1 MVTTLNI
8 AKKFIGNRI
17 NSLIF
22 VKLRLATLL
31 VIGVITLLTTI
42 IVAWFAGI
50 AQIDTF
56 FTQIHYFQENP
67 PMWVQVPTDN
77 SKYLVLPTILL
88 FLIAQGIMKISP
100 TPKNWS
106 RVLVVGIL
114 LGLTIRYLSWR
125 SLSTL
130 NLNNPINGIFSL
142 GLLGLEIVTISS
154 GVLGWLLMFNVKNRK
169 KEADYFSQTILDKTF
184 EPSVDILIPTYDEA
198 EFILERTVIGCQAL
212 EYENKKV
219 YLLDDTNRPEVK
231 HLAEKL
237 GCEYITRYDNPDAK
251 AGNLNHAI
259 TKTNGEI
266 IVIFDADFIP
276 TKNFLTRTLGFF
288 QNEQLALLQTPQT
301 FYNIDPIA
309 RNLGLENIL
318 TPEEEIFYRQIQ
330 PMKDGANGVL
340 CAGTSF
346 LVRRKA
352 LESVG
357 GFVTESIC
365 EDCFTGVILLAKGY
379 QSVYLEEKLSAGLAA
394 ENISSYA
401 TQRLRWARGTLQG
414 FFISSNP
421 LTIPGLSIGQ
431 RLSFLETFFSWFTSI
446 SYVGFLFMPIAYVV
460 FDVIPIKASAAEY
473 LYFFLPYYLASFTV
487 FSWLNYRSQSLL
499 LSGLNHTILAFPK
512 AITIIKTFLNPFSKR
527 FKVTPKGIKSDHYY
541 FNISLSLPLVIFLVL
556 NSVSL
561 GFNVYGNYIN
571 PSWEVGEQIES
582 FNLGLFWSV
591 YNILMIW
598 VALLAL
604 IDVPKQDIYEWFNL
618 RRVVKLKI
626 GNQILWGTTRQISEV
641 GAEIEINQKI
651 SDGLLV
657 EDLPL
662 KLKIVPEEIYL
673 QGNVTNI
680 EMSENFPCIKVR
692 FEEVNLSEKR
702 QLIELLFCR
711 PGQWQR
717 LKVPGEL
724 KSLWLLLRVFLK
736 PRFIFERKPKQE
748 AMEVGQL

>member
-1 MVTTLNI
+1 MTTSNITKKYIKGRLN
-8 AKKFIGNRI
+8 N
-17 NSLIF
+17 LIF
-22 VKLRLATLL
+22 VKFRLATLL
-31 VIGVITLLTTI
+31 LIGGVTLLTI
-42 IVAWFAGI
+42 IVVAWLAGI
-50 AQIDTF
+50 GQVDEF

-67 PMWVQVPTDN
+67 PLWVQVPTDN

-106 RVLVVGIL
+106 RVFVVGIL

-154 GVLGWLLMFNVKNRK
+154 SVLGLFLMFKVKNRQP
-169 KEADYFSQTILDKTF
+169 EADYFSQAILDKTF
-184 EPSVDILIPTYDEA
+184 EPSVDILIPTYNEA

-212 EYENKKV
+212 EYNNKKV
-219 YLLDDTNRPEVK
+219 YLLDDTNRENVK
-231 HLAEKL
+231 NLAEKL
-237 GCEYITRYDNPDAK
+237 GCEYITRYDNSYAK

-259 TKTNGEI
+259 TKTNGEF
-266 IVIFDADFIP
+266 IVVFDADFIP

-288 QNEQLALLQTPQT
+288 QNEQVALVQTPQT

-309 RNLGLENIL
+309 KNLGLENIL
-318 TPEEEIFYRQIQ
+318 TPEEETFYRQIQ
-330 PMKDGANGVL
+330 PMKDGADGVL

-365 EDCFTGVILLAKGY
+365 EDCFTGVLLSAKGY

-394 ENISSYA
+394 ENISCYA
-401 TQRLRWARGTLQG
+401 TQRLRWARGTFQG
-414 FFISSNP
+414 FFINSNP
-421 LTIPGLSIGQ
+421 LTIPGLSFGQ
-431 RLSFLETFFSWFTSI
+431 RLAYLETFLSWLTSI
-446 SYVGFLFMPIAYVV
+446 SYVGFLFMPLTYVF
-460 FDVIPIKASAAEY
+460 FDTIPIKASAAEY
-473 LYFFLPYYLASFTV
+473 LYFFLPYYLASFNV

-512 AITIIKTFLNPFSKR
+512 AITIIQTLLNPFSKR
-527 FKVTPKGIKSDHYY
+527 FRVTPKGIKSDRYY
-541 FNISLSLPLVIFLVL
+541 FNMNLALPLVIFLVL
-556 NSVSL
+556 NSLSL
-561 GFNVYGNYIN
+561 LFNLYNNYIN
-571 PSWEVGEQIES
+571 QSWEVSEQIES
-582 FNLGLFWSV
+582 FNLGLFWSG

-598 VALLAL
+598 VALLGL

-618 RRVVKLKI
+618 RRIVKLKI
-626 GNQILWGTTRQISEV
+626 CNQTFWGTTRQISEV

-651 SDGLLV
+651 PSNLV
-657 EDLPL
+657 GKNLPVRF
-662 KLKIVPEEIYL
+662 KILEEKICL
-673 QGNVTNI
+673 VGKI
-680 EMSENFPCIKVR
+680 IHIDMSGEFPCIKVR

-711 PGQWQR
+711 PWQWQR
-717 LKVPGEL
+717 REIPGEL
-724 KSLWLLLRVFLK
+724 QSLWLLLRVFLK
-736 PRFIFERKPKQE
+736 PRFIFERKPKQK
-748 AMEVGQL
+748 AMEVSQL

>member
-1 MVTTLNI
+1 MTISNI
-8 AKKFIGNRI
+8 PQKSIKSRFKN
-17 NSLIF
+17 LIF
-22 VKLRLATLL
+22 LKLRLPTLFLIGGVTLL
-31 VIGVITLLTTI
+31 I
-42 IVAWFAGI
+42 IIMVAWLTGVG
-50 AQIDTF
+50 QIDEF

-77 SKYLVLPTILL
+77 SKYLVLPTVLL

-100 TPKNWS
+100 TPKTWS

-154 GVLGWLLMFNVKNRK
+154 SILGLLLMFKVKNRQ
-169 KEADYFSQTILDKTF
+169 KEADYFSQAILDKTF
-184 EPSVDILIPTYDEA
+184 EPSVDILIPTYNEE

-219 YLLDDTNRPEVK
+219 YLLDDTNRQNVK

-237 GCEYITRYDNPDAK
+237 GCEYITRYDNSHAK

-259 TKTNGEI
+259 AKTNGEI

-288 QNEQLALLQTPQT
+288 QNEQVALLQTPQT

-365 EDCFTGVILLAKGY
+365 EDCFTGVLLLAKGY
-379 QSVYLEEKLSAGLAA
+379 QSIYLEEKLSAGLAA
-394 ENISSYA
+394 ENISAYA

-414 FFISSNP
+414 FFINSNP
-421 LTIPGLSIGQ
+421 LTITGLSFSQ
-431 RLSFLETFFSWFTSI
+431 RLAYLETFLSWFTSI
-446 SYVGFLFMPIAYVV
+446 SYVGFLFMPLAYVF
-460 FDVIPIKASAAEY
+460 FDLIPIQASAAEY
-473 LYFFLPYYLASFTV
+473 LYFFLPYYFINLTV
-487 FSWLNYRSQSLL
+487 FYWLSYRSQSLF
-499 LSGLNHTILAFPK
+499 LSGFNHVILAVPK
-512 AITIIKTFLNPFSKR
+512 AITIIETLLNPFSKR
-527 FKVTPKGIKSDHYY
+527 FRVTPKGTKSDHYY
-541 FNISLSLPLVIFLVL
+541 FNRNLALPLVILLVL
-556 NSVSL
+556 NSLSL
-561 GFNVYGNYIN
+561 GFNLYNNYIN
-571 PSWEVGEQIES
+571 PSLEVSEQIES
-582 FNLGLFWSV
+582 FNLGLFWSG
-591 YNILMIW
+591 YNILMIS

-604 IDVPKQDIYEWFNL
+604 IDLPKQDIYEWFNL
-618 RRVVKLKI
+618 RRVVKLKV
-626 GNQILWGTTRQISEV
+626 GNYIFWGTTKQISEV
-641 GAEIEINQKI
+641 GAEIEIYQKI
-651 SDGLLV
+651 PSNLV
-657 EDLPL
+657 GKNLPVRF
-662 KLKIVPEEIYL
+662 KIIQEKICL
-673 QGNVTNI
+673 AGKTTQI
-680 EMSENFPCIKVR
+680 EMSGEFPCIKVR

-717 LKVPGEL
+717 LEIPGEL
-724 KSLWLLLRVFLK
+724 QSLWLLLRVLLK
-736 PRFIFERKPKQE
+736 PRFIFERKPKE
-748 AMEVGQL
+748 KAMEVDQL